1 MDKVVEDP
9 SYVAYIKAYEG
20 RLRLCEMYTSC
31 EVIPIPQIVSKNFGG
46 GWILPKDSSFSPILS
61 YYVSL
66 IKESG
71 TYDKIK
77 SSYDAFVGPDQMCTD
92 YDGKPIGIHKS
103 FSLLGVI
110 LVGISIS
117 ALLFM

>member
-1 MDKVVEDP
+1 MVEDP
-9 SYVAYIKAYEG
+9 SYVAYIKAYKG
-20 RLRLCEMYTSC
+20 RLRLCNTYTTC

-46 GWILPKDSSFSPILS
+46 GWILPKGSPFYPIFS

-71 TYDKIK
+71 SYDKIK
-77 SSYDAFVGPDQMCTD
+77 ASYDSFVGPDQMCTD

-110 LVGISIS
+110 LVGIFVS
-117 ALLFM
+117 AILFM